1 MADEAPQ
8 DRYEH
13 PLTRMIMQILWPAFL
28 MAIVAAGLFFSLID
42 PRELGFVAEWL
53 DSSRGAAYTIGF
65 LLFWALFAC
74 SSVITYFLAH
84 GTRAGRG
91 SGG

>member
-1 MADEAPQ
+1 MANETPQ

-42 PRELGFVAEWL
+42 PQELVLTAEWL
-53 DSSRGAAYTIGF
+53 GDSRGAAYTTGF
-65 LLFWALFAC
+65 FLFWILFAC
-74 SSVITYFLAH
+74 SSAITYFLAH
-84 GTRAGRG
+84 GTRSGRG
-91 SGG
+91 SVG